1 MVASS
6 PSHNLLPSYQWGSAE
21 EGGGKLEG
29 QGALQGLGPAL
40 EASSQVWGSMSHQA
54 LVLPAHPYLWLGG
67 TDGAT

>member
-40 EASSQVWGSMSHQA
+40 EASSQV
-54 LVLPAHPYLWLGG
+54 
-67 TDGAT
+67 